1 LTVNLNFLQY
11 FVCLHGRINY
21 INWCITLRLCTV
33 VCLRRMQV
41 GAWGQ
46 SPSLLVWRHH
56 MRHAV
61 VQNSSGRQV
70 VWCRRTAAL
79 EQVACFT
86 AVIWQSQPIQKT
98 VENVFVCQ
106 GLGYGA

>member
-21 INWCITLRLCTV
+21 INWCITLRLCWTV

-79 EQVACFT
+79 NKLPALL
-86 AVIWQSQPIQKT
+86 QSFDSLSQFRRQLKT
-98 VENVFVCQ
+98 FLFVKD
-106 GLGYGA
+106 